1 MLHNESYHI
10 VESGD
15 SMTSLKTMKEVFFI
29 ILGTSIY
36 AFGLV
41 YLNIANQL
49 AEGGVSGIT
58 LILRAL
64 FHIDPAYSTLL
75 INIPLILLGGKIL
88 GKRAL
93 AYTVLGTVS
102 LSVFLW
108 IWQRIPL
115 QINLEHDL
123 LIVSLLA
130 GLIAGVGS
138 GIVYRMGGT
147 TGGSDIIAR
156 ILEKNHGISMGR
168 SLLAFDVIVLL
179 ASLTYIDLKRMMYT
193 LIASYVF
200 SRVIDFILDGGY
212 SAKGILVVSN
222 KSEEIAPLLMTGLQ
236 RGVTFLHGE
245 GGFSGVDKKMIYMVV
260 SARELNEVKR
270 IIHEIDEHAFLSIL
284 NVHEVEGEGFTYLKP
299 QTNRFKKMIE

>member
-299 QTNRFKKMIE
+299 QTRRLKKITE

>member
-1 MLHNESYHI
+1 
-10 VESGD
+10 
-15 SMTSLKTMKEVFFI
+15 MTSLKTMKEVFFI

-299 QTNRFKKMIE
+299 QMRRFKKITE

>member
-1 MLHNESYHI
+1 
-10 VESGD
+10 
-15 SMTSLKTMKEVFFI
+15 MTSLKTMKEVFFI

-93 AYTVLGTVS
+93 AYTVLGTVL

-284 NVHEVEGEGFTYLKP
+284 NVHEVGGEGFTYLKP
-299 QTNRFKKMIE
+299 QTRRFKKITE

>member
-1 MLHNESYHI
+1 
-10 VESGD
+10 
-15 SMTSLKTMKEVFFI
+15 MTSLKTMKEVFFI

>member
-1 MLHNESYHI
+1 
-10 VESGD
+10 
-15 SMTSLKTMKEVFFI
+15 MTSLKTMKEVFFI

-299 QTNRFKKMIE
+299 QTRRFKK

>member
-1 MLHNESYHI
+1 
-10 VESGD
+10 
-15 SMTSLKTMKEVFFI
+15 MTSLKTMKEVFFI

-270 IIHEIDEHAFLSIL
+270 IIHEIDEQAFLSIL

-299 QTNRFKKMIE
+299 QTRRFKKITE

>member
-1 MLHNESYHI
+1 
-10 VESGD
+10 
-15 SMTSLKTMKEVFFI
+15 MTSLKTMKEVIFI

-64 FHIDPAYSTLL
+64 FHIDLAYSTLL

-245 GGFSGVDKKMIYMVV
+245 GGFSGIDKKMIYMVV
-260 SARELNEVKR
+260 STRELNEVKR

-284 NVHEVEGEGFTYLKP
+284 NVHEVEGEGFTYLKL
-299 QTNRFKKMIE
+299 QTRRYKKIT

>member
-1 MLHNESYHI
+1 
-10 VESGD
+10 
-15 SMTSLKTMKEVFFI
+15 MTSLKTMKEVFFI

-299 QTNRFKKMIE
+299 QTNRFKKLIE

>member
-1 MLHNESYHI
+1 
-10 VESGD
+10 
-15 SMTSLKTMKEVFFI
+15 MTSLKTMKEVFFI

-102 LSVFLW
+102 LSAFLW

-222 KSEEIAPLLMTGLQ
+222 KSEVIAPLLMTGLQ

-299 QTNRFKKMIE
+299 QTRRFKKITE

>member
-299 QTNRFKKMIE
+299 QTRRFKKITE

>member
-58 LILRAL
+58 LILRAI

-260 SARELNEVKR
+260 SSRELNEVKR
-270 IIHEIDEHAFLSIL
+270 IINEIDEHAFLSVL

-299 QTNRFKKMIE
+299 QTKRFKKMIN

>member
-1 MLHNESYHI
+1 
-10 VESGD
+10 
-15 SMTSLKTMKEVFFI
+15 MTSLKTMKEVFFI

-222 KSEEIAPLLMTGLQ
+222 KSEVIAPLLMTGLQ

-299 QTNRFKKMIE
+299 QTRRFKKITE